1 MLAQAAARGPEI
13 TFYAQEER
21 LLSNLVIHESPCC
34 VLLWSVLHSWNG
46 LTVLVVERNI
56 SDHLPSRPAS
66 WRGSLPPSSK
76 DLPVFLV
83 RPSRVSH
90 VQLRLQLEVDVVA
103 LVQIG
108 DVLREPDS
116 LHVGSPSSDN
126 ASATYSSAPPQFLHQ
141 VHNPLFHQLA
151 KENIARKQCS
161 TSTVRR
167 TSMVTTSGSCLGSL
181 VSMWIIPPSS
191 TSTVF
196 TTCPNPTIASVNLI
210 RIVNFT

>member
-1 MLAQAAARGPEI
+1 M
-13 TFYAQEER
+13 
-21 LLSNLVIHESPCC
+21 
-34 VLLWSVLHSWNG
+34 
-46 LTVLVVERNI
+46 LVVERNI

-66 WRGSLPPSSK
+66 WVGSLPPSSK

-83 RPSRVSH
+83 RPSWVSH
-90 VQLRLQLEVDVVA
+90 VQLWLKLEVDVVA

-116 LHVGSPSSDN
+116 LHIGSPSSNN
-126 ASATYSSAPPQFLHQ
+126 ASSTYSSAPPQFLHQ
-141 VHNPLFHQLA
+141 VHNPLFDQLA
-151 KENIARKQCS
+151 KQNIARKQFS

-181 VSMWIIPPSS
+181 VSMCTIPPSS